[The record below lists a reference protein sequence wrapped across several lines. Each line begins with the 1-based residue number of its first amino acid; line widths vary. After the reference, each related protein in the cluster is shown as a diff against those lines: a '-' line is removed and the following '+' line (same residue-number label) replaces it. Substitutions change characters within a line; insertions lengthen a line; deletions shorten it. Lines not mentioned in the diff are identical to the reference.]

1 MKTFELT
8 KTQVINSSMD
18 NVFDFFSKPENL
30 KAITPEKLSF
40 KILTPTPITM
50 GKGTVIDY
58 TIRLFKIP
66 VHWRTLITKY
76 DPPHE
81 FIDEQMKGPYNFWH
95 HTHKFKKVDGVVEIS
110 DKVIYSIPMGIIGQ
124 FLHFLWIKRDLEK
137 IFSYRKKVIN
147 DLLVNNISNTKNGFE
162 RENR

>member
-95 HTHKFKKVDGVVEIS
+95 HTHKFKKVDGGVEIS
-110 DKVIYSIPMGIIGQ
+110 DKVIYSIPMGIIGR

-137 IFSYRKKVIN
+137 IFS
-147 DLLVNNISNTKNGFE
+147 
-162 RENR
+162 

>member
-95 HTHKFKKVDGVVEIS
+95 HTHKFKKVDGGVEIS

-124 FLHFLWIKRDLEK
+124 FLHFFMDKKRFGK
-137 IFSYRKKVIN
+137 NFFTSKKSY
-147 DLLVNNISNTKNGFE
+147 
-162 RENR
+162 